1 MTAGRAP
8 HGARGLKPG
17 LHGWQSAGQRSRPA
31 WDAWIET
38 VTAKIGTVTFP
49 GRAPHGARGLKPE
62 VVEVE
67 QYTAEVAPRMGRVD

>member
-1 MTAGRAP
+1 M
-8 HGARGLKPG
+8 
-17 LHGWQSAGQRSRPA
+17 
-31 WDAWIET
+31 
-38 VTAKIGTVTFP
+38 TAKIGTVTFP